1 MVCLYT
7 GKMAVFNGMSQDS
20 VLLEV
25 RDFGLILLTIDHLD
39 PNMNTYNL
47 THWDL
52 NLQYL
57 SEHFCC

>member
-1 MVCLYT
+1 MVCFYT
-7 GKMAVFNGMSQDS
+7 GKMVVFNGMSQDS

-39 PNMNTYNL
+39 PNMNTYNF